1 MNPLLR
7 IVAVT
12 ALLVGQ
18 LTLSTQAWSL
28 GDCHQE
34 AGNHAHEMS
43 MHLQHG
49 DPGSPSTDGSVAAG
63 DCHCVGGFHCGL
75 AALATDT
82 FPAGADAGEHPAYAT
97 APCQRPGLAHR
108 REVDR
113 PPA

>member
-1 MNPLLR
+1 MKPLLR
-7 IVAVT
+7 ILTVT
-12 ALLVGQ
+12 VLLIGQ
-18 LTLSTQAWSL
+18 LGAGVQAWSP
-28 GDCHQE
+28 GHCHDGASDDAYQ
-34 AGNHAHEMS
+34 AG
-43 MHLQHG
+43 MHQQHDESTSHHHG
-49 DPGSPSTDGSVAAG
+49 DSTGSG